1 MKKKRKHG
9 PSVRLLLIVEGR
21 AVPVAQLLREER
33 RRVQQEV
40 LPQCRAGGKER
51 ELDAWLVRNALARA
65 RAALTTKKP
74 QQQARS
80 LRELRGL
87 VD

>member
-9 PSVRLLLIVEGR
+9 PSVRLLLVVGGR
-21 AVPVAQLLREER
+21 AVPIAHLLREER
-33 RRVQQEV
+33 RRVQQQV

-51 ELDAWLVRNALARA
+51 ELDTWLVRNALARA
-65 RAALTTKKP
+65 RAALTGKKP
-74 QQQARS
+74 QQQARA